1 MKAIGQSRAVQ
12 LSMIRVSM
20 FFRSCLS
27 PCVTFSSYIIASKKR
42 NVYFFGEST
51 GEKYTHLHLGMF
63 MDKKLMTQLDKV
75 YNIKQLLAVMS
86 HPRIR
91 ILRLYTHKNGRRMPP
106 APFTAVSLG
115 ARLLVE
121 VFLQRNSSK
130 RYPHKFQ

>member
-1 MKAIGQSRAVQ
+1 MNQ
-12 LSMIRVSM
+12 L
-20 FFRSCLS
+20 
-27 PCVTFSSYIIASKKR
+27 
-42 NVYFFGEST
+42 E
-51 GEKYTHLHLGMF
+51 
-63 MDKKLMTQLDKV
+63 KV

-86 HPRIR
+86 HPMIR
-91 ILRLYTHKNGRRMPP
+91 ILRLYTHKNGRRMTP